1 MSAGLTM
8 VTAGGSG
15 GASLDLFQPLVWSAV
30 ATAAAVGLA
39 GLCAWGMTGWVNAWW
54 WFTGSVHAG
63 PAWTAKD
70 SWVTNIAG
78 VGAVLGTVL
87 SNTALNANFK
97 TAAPGLTLLYVVFG
111 GVAAGAPVV
120 YGATAKLQSQGINDM
135 TGSVWGF
142 LLAGAASLFA
152 VLGEIATLGLLVTSV
167 PDSVQTQR
175 AVIIALCAGALA
187 VLVYSVRSLTYFA
200 TLPAPRPTP
209 PPAALP
215 AAPPAPDAAAPGAA
229 PAAPAAP
236 AAGTLPP
243 APAPLIRRS
252 LLGNDTFSATL

>member
-1 MSAGLTM
+1 MSAGLIM
-8 VTAGGSG
+8 VTANTSTVPDGSN
-15 GASLDLFQPLVWSAV
+15 LDLFQPLLWSAV
-30 ATAAAVGLA
+30 TAGAAVILA

-63 PAWTAKD
+63 QAWTAKD

-87 SNTALNANFK
+87 SNTTLNANFK
-97 TAAPGLTLLYVVFG
+97 AEAPGLTLLFVVFG
-111 GVAAGAPVV
+111 GVAAAAPVV

-152 VLGEIATLGLLVTSV
+152 ILGEIATLGLLVASV
-167 PDSVQTQR
+167 PDSAETQR
-175 AVIIALCAGALA
+175 AVVIALCVGALA
-187 VLVYSVRSLTYFA
+187 VLVYSVRSLAYFA
-200 TLPAPRPTP
+200 TLPAPPP
-209 PPAALP
+209 EKPPASGSVG
-215 AAPPAPDAAAPGAA
+215 PGDQGAKKR
-229 PAAPAAP
+229 
-236 AAGTLPP
+236 LPP
-243 APAPLIRRS
+243 DPAPLVRRS

>member
-1 MSAGLTM
+1 MSAGLIM
-8 VTAGGSG
+8 VIAGDPTGSG
-15 GASLDLFQPLVWSAV
+15 SSLDLFQPLVWSAV
-30 ATAAAVGLA
+30 SAGAAVILA

-63 PAWTAKD
+63 QAWTAKD

-87 SNTALNANFK
+87 SNTTLNANFK
-97 TAAPGLTLLYVVFG
+97 AEAPGLTLLFVVFG
-111 GVAAGAPVV
+111 GVAAAAPVV

-167 PDSVQTQR
+167 SDSVETQR
-175 AVIIALCAGALA
+175 AVIIALCVGALA
-187 VLVYSVRSLTYFA
+187 VLVYSVRSLAYFA
-200 TLPAPRPTP
+200 TLPAPPP
-209 PPAALP
+209 EKPPASDSVAPGDQGAKKRLP
-215 AAPPAPDAAAPGAA
+215 PDPAPVV
-229 PAAPAAP
+229 
-236 AAGTLPP
+236 
-243 APAPLIRRS
+243 RRS

>member
-1 MSAGLTM
+1 MSAGLIM
-8 VTAGGSG
+8 VTAGGSGSG
-15 GASLDLFQPLVWSAV
+15 GASLDLFQPLLWSAV

-167 PDSVQTQR
+167 PDSLETQR

-209 PPAALP
+209 PPTPRSAS
-215 AAPPAPDAAAPGAA
+215 DAAAPGSAQ
-229 PAAPAAP
+229 AAP

>member
-1 MSAGLTM
+1 MSAGLIM
-8 VTAGGSG
+8 VTAGGSGSG
-15 GASLDLFQPLVWSAV
+15 GASLDLFQPLLWSAV

-167 PDSVQTQR
+167 PDSVETQR

-209 PPAALP
+209 PPA
-215 AAPPAPDAAAPGAA
+215 PDAAAPGAA
-229 PAAPAAP
+229 QAAP